1 MRWWDVW
8 LRRWLARY
16 IPALHARLYGL
27 IRQDRVDEAGQA
39 LEEAYPRAHRV
50 GALWTLLDLAGKRPR
65 IEASSE
71 ALEDVAL
78 SVGVELEITNPAV
91 MARIRSQASA
101 ARSSLGQRLLMAP
114 RAGGESA
121 VAARAAAFAARW
133 GVQQGVADAAEN
145 SGVLG
150 GEGVELLKEWLRL
163 AARAERREHHDALN
177 GVVIPYS
184 QPFELRSPRGR
195 YLIDRPYDP
204 KLPLSEKV
212 GCGHGIRVLLP
223 PEGNLD
229 PWDGGDPLPKDA
241 SPQLSQKDL
250 PSDRRIPRD
259 GTLRFTR
266 PEKIVESAVTALRR
280 RNLPGRTPPSPK
292 LYADLEA
299 YRRDVLAAIEA
310 NDLRLGRKGK
320 MYSALP
326 FGYSSWMQGGQ
337 IYLHPSLYEALTSR
351 DIYSRARAV
360 RVVAHEW
367 WHAIRRSPPESC
379 PPLEEGL
386 AELFAEQF
394 TLRRFGAALS
404 GPESYR
410 AVLDK
415 ATRVATLLGQGNL
428 AKGMRRLAESREAEN
443 LLKWL
448 RNELEQVGLTGPE
461 IENLLTW

>member
-39 LEEAYPRAHRV
+39 LEEAYPHAHRV

-78 SVGVELEITNPAV
+78 SVGVELEITNPTV

-292 LYADLEA
+292 LYTDLEA

-310 NDLRLGRKGK
+310 NDLRLGITGRS
-320 MYSALP
+320 YLDIP
-326 FGYSSWMQGGQ
+326 VGYNSWMQGGQ
-337 IYLHPSLYEALTSR
+337 IYLHPRLHEMLSGH
-351 DIYSRARAV
+351 DIYLRARAV
-360 RVVAHEW
+360 RVIAHEW
-367 WHAIRRSPPESC
+367 WHATRMAPPELC

-386 AELFAEQF
+386 AELFAQQF
-394 TLRRFGAALS
+394 MLRRVGVALE
-404 GPESYR
+404 GPPRY
-410 AVLDK
+410 AGLLDK
-415 ATRVATLLGQGNL
+415 ATRVATLLGDGNL
-428 AKGMRRLAESREAEN
+428 ARGLRRLASSREARD
-443 LLKWL
+443 LGKWL
-448 RNELEQVGLTGPE
+448 RDELEKVGLADLE
-461 IENLLTW
+461 VENLLTW